1 MTSFY
6 DFYHK
11 EDFDLQK
18 ICPKPVG
25 KCEQNAQALR
35 MSEENDVFDIKV
47 DQLAIGNVSSVGD
60 LQNPKSSIYPL
71 PIY

>member
-1 MTSFY
+1 MP

-18 ICPKPVG
+18 KICLKPVG
-25 KCEQNAQALR
+25 TCAQNSQGLR
-35 MSEENDVFDIKV
+35 MSEENDVFDVKV
-47 DQLAIGNVSSVGD
+47 GQLAFGNVSSVGD
-60 LQNPKSSIYPL
+60 LQNPKSCIYPL